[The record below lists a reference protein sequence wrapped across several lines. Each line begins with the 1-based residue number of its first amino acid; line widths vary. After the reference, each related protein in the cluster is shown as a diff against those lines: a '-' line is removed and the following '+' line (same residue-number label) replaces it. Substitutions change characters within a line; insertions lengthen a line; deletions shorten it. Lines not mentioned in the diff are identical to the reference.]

1 MAIDLIRE
9 GEDGFIEYNV
19 PISTTSFYLENWER
33 ARIEMGIKIFQEDGY
48 FNLSQLNIVMQEL
61 DLYRVWAEKN
71 LYGND
76 MKYMIERIDNLKKEI
91 PQMFTN
97 DEIILYIY

>member
-19 PISTTSFYLENWER
+19 PISTTSFYLKNWER

-48 FNLSQLNIVMQEL
+48 FDLSQLNIVMQEL

-76 MKYMIERIDNLKKEI
+76 LKYMLERIDNLKKEI

-97 DEIILYIY
+97 EEIILYIY